1 MAKRNKRQSLSGPSR
16 THSAAGSAPQAPAVN
31 AWQDAVHP
39 PAKNPTLLAVS
50 IALFALWFAFLLV
63 TALWG

>member
-1 MAKRNKRQSLSGPSR
+1 MGKRNKQRQSTTPPGRQESSTGDISR
-16 THSAAGSAPQAPAVN
+16 LAAN
-31 AWQDAVHP
+31 P

-63 TALWG
+63 TALAG

>member
-1 MAKRNKRQSLSGPSR
+1 MGKRNKQRQSTTPSLGHESS
-16 THSAAGSAPQAPAVN
+16 TGALPGNAG
-31 AWQDAVHP
+31 HP

-63 TALWG
+63 TALAG